1 MGILCL
7 MCSCG
12 ILPLV
17 VSGRTESFLG
27 EHCEC
32 AAGKAFFPIPEEEK
46 QHGLFFNQIVK
57 IILNCNSEM
66 LTC

>member
-7 MCSCG
+7 VCLCG

-32 AAGKAFFPIPEEEK
+32 AAGEAFFPTPEEEK
-46 QHGLFFNQIVK
+46 HHGLFFNQTVK
-57 IILNCNSEM
+57 
-66 LTC
+66 

>member
-7 MCSCG
+7 MCLCG

-32 AAGKAFFPIPEEEK
+32 AAGEAFLPTPEEEK
-46 QHGLFFNQIVK
+46 HHGLFFNQTVK
-57 IILNCNSEM
+57 IILNCNADM